1 MDREDIHIIA
11 GNSDWP
17 AKGIEA
23 ALKDKV
29 YPDARDWLKFIKW
42 SFLALGTTLTLS
54 GIVFF
59 FAYNWDYL
67 HKFSRMGLIGAS
79 LVFLVCLTVIPRLSG
94 YIRNATLTAAS
105 VMVGVLFAVYGQI
118 YQTGANAFDFFL
130 AWALFTA
137 MWVVVS
143 RFAVLWLLYF
153 TLLNTTWFLYVGQ
166 VAPGRVSDY
175 GLIVATVMN
184 FCFLIAV
191 HARPRFFNSYSGSP
205 GWLAY
210 CLSVASAAIA
220 VISFGSALS
229 GPDLRI
235 RLSAASLL
243 IAALSV
249 FLFNKG
255 MRARNLFYTS
265 LVCVVLLF
273 TGILLAEKLIEGKNA
288 LIVDILFVTVALY
301 GMVSYLLRLNK
312 SWKNDTK

>member
-1 MDREDIHIIA
+1 MIA
-11 GNSDWP
+11 GNSEWS

-42 SFLALGTTLTLS
+42 SFLALGITLTLS

-67 HKFSRMGLIGAS
+67 HKFFKMSLIGAG
-79 LVFLVCLTVIPRLSG
+79 LAFLVALTVTPRLNRH
-94 YIRNATLTAAS
+94 IRKAALTAAS

-137 MWVVVS
+137 VWVAVS
-143 RFAVLWLLYF
+143 RFPVLWLSYF
-153 TLLNTTWFLYVGQ
+153 ILLNTTWFLYVGQ
-166 VAPGRVSDY
+166 VAPGRMSGY
-175 GLIVATVMN
+175 GLVIAAAFN
-184 FCFLIAV
+184 LCFLAAV
-191 HARPRFFNSYSGSP
+191 HARPRFFDSYRSGP
-205 GWLAY
+205 EWLAY
-210 CLSVASAAIA
+210 CISVASPAIA
-220 VISFGSALS
+220 VISFGNALADP
-229 GPDLRI
+229 GQWI
-235 RLSAASLL
+235 RLSVASLL
-243 IAALSV
+243 IAAFCI

-255 MRARNLFYTS
+255 MQTRKLFYIS

-273 TGILLAEKLIEGKNA
+273 TGMLLVEKLIEGRNA
-288 LIVDILFVTVALY
+288 LLIDILFVAGGLY

-312 SWKNDTK
+312 SWRNDA

>member
-42 SFLALGTTLTLS
+42 SFLALGITLTLS

-67 HKFSRMGLIGAS
+67 HKFSKMGLIGAA
-79 LVFLVCLTVIPRLSG
+79 LVFLVAPTVMPRLNRHT
-94 YIRNATLTAAS
+94 RNATLTAAS
-105 VMVGVLFAVYGQI
+105 VMAGVLFAVFGQI

-137 MWVVVS
+137 VWVAVS
-143 RFAVLWLLYF
+143 RFPILWLLYF
-153 TLLNTTWFLYVGQ
+153 ILLNTTWFLYVEQ
-166 VAPGRVSDY
+166 VAPERMSGY
-175 GLIVATVMN
+175 GLVIATAAN
-184 FCFLIAV
+184 FCFLVAV
-191 HARPRFFNSYSGSP
+191 HARPRFFDSYLQGP

-210 CLSVASAAIA
+210 CISVASAAIA
-220 VISFGSALS
+220 VVSFGYALS
-229 GPDLRI
+229 GPDRWI

-243 IAALSV
+243 LTALCF

-255 MRARNLFYTS
+255 MQTRKLFYIS

-273 TGILLAEKLIEGKNA
+273 AGILLAEKLIEGKNA
-288 LIVDILFVTVALY
+288 LIIDILFVAAGLY
-301 GMVSYLLRLNK
+301 GMVSYLLKLNK